1 MNWRIK
7 MAKMSQEEIEF
18 GMKELFHGVLVG
30 FILGF
35 LIQTYWTVI

>member
-1 MNWRIK
+1 

>member
-1 MNWRIK
+1 VNWRIK
-7 MAKMSQEEIEF
+7 MGKLTQEEIEF
-18 GMKELFHGVLVG
+18 GMKELFHGALVG